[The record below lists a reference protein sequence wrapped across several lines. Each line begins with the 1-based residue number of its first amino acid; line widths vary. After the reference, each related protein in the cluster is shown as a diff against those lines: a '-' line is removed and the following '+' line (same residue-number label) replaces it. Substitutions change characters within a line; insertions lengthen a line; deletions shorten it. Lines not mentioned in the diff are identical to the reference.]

1 MQALFRCVQKRIG
14 NLSDKKETELPTVAE
29 RIRAARENMTAS
41 ELAVTGELMSNYP
54 VSGLVPIV
62 QLAAKAN
69 VSAPTV
75 TRLIAKLGYSGFSEF
90 HEALRRE
97 VQTRM
102 FSPVDI
108 YPSADATISDG
119 PEMAR
124 ARYVNLINATFQNI
138 GARDVEAVIARL
150 SDASR
155 PVTLLG
161 GRYSHVL
168 ASHLGAYLAM
178 LRPKVSVC
186 PDQSG
191 SRISALVELE
201 ADSTVIVYDF
211 RRYQTTSIDWGKAAA
226 ESGAFLVVITDQ
238 YLTPLSSTAD
248 ALLIVNNSGLE
259 PFDSMVG
266 AMAVNDML
274 ISEVARIRGTDA
286 RDRLAEFEQ
295 LQIALEAGNAARRP

>member
-1 MQALFRCVQKRIG
+1 
-14 NLSDKKETELPTVAE
+14 
-29 RIRAARENMTAS
+29 MTTS
-41 ELAVTGELMSNYP
+41 ELAVSGELMSNYP

-75 TRLIAKLGYSGFSEF
+75 TRLIAKLGYSGFAEF
-90 HEALRRE
+90 HQALRQE

-102 FSPVDI
+102 FSPVDV
-108 YPSADATISDG
+108 YPSADAAIADG
-119 PEMAR
+119 PAMAK
-124 ARYVNLINATFQNI
+124 ARYANTINSTFQNI
-138 GARDVEAVIARL
+138 DLRDVEAVVSKL

-168 ASHLGAYLAM
+168 ASHLGSYLAM
-178 LRPKVSVC
+178 LRPKVSIC

-191 SRISALVELE
+191 ARISSLVELD
-201 ADSTVIVYDF
+201 ANSVVVVYDF
-211 RRYQTTSIDWGKAAA
+211 RRYQMTSIDWGKAAA
-226 ESGAFLVVITDQ
+226 EHGAFLIVVTDQ

-248 ALLIVNNSGLE
+248 ALLTASSGGMG

-274 ISEVARIRGTDA
+274 ISEVARVRGIDA

-295 LQIALEAGNAARRP
+295 LQIALEAGNGSRKT

>member
-1 MQALFRCVQKRIG
+1 LTDER
-14 NLSDKKETELPTVAE
+14 NTDLPTVAE
-29 RIRAARENMTAS
+29 RLRAAREKMTAS

-75 TRLIAKLGYSGFSEF
+75 TRLVAKLGYSGFAEF
-90 HEALRRE
+90 HQALRQE

-102 FSPVDI
+102 FSPVDV
-108 YPSADATISDG
+108 YPSADATIPDV
-119 PEMAR
+119 PAMAK
-124 ARYVNLINATFQNI
+124 ARYVNIINSTFQNI
-138 GARDVEAVIARL
+138 GPNDVEAVVSKL
-150 SDASR
+150 SDSSR

-168 ASHLGAYLAM
+168 ASHLGSYLAM
-178 LRPKVSVC
+178 LRPCVSIC

-191 SRISALVELE
+191 ARIASLVEQ
-201 ADSTVIVYDF
+201 DSNSVVVVYDF
-211 RRYQTTSIDWGKAAA
+211 RRYQMTSIEWGKAAS
-226 ESGAFLVVITDQ
+226 ERGAFLVVVTDQ
-238 YLTPLSSTAD
+238 YLSPLASTAD
-248 ALLIVNNSGLE
+248 ALLTASSSGME

-274 ISEVARIRGTDA
+274 IAEVARVRNTDA
-286 RDRLAEFEQ
+286 RDRLAEFER
-295 LQIALEAGNAARRP
+295 LQIAVEANNGTRKA